1 MYIEN
6 IQLFV
11 FLSRF
16 LTFLQELSSV
26 RCQNGGVRDERFMK
40 LSINTVVAG
49 MAFAAISVSAAFAA
63 ESATKEEA
71 QAMVKKAVA
80 FIKAEGAEKAYP
92 VISTKGGQFTDR
104 DLYIVVY
111 GLDGK
116 VLAHGA
122 NQKLVGKDMIE
133 AQDVDG
139 KYFVKER
146 TELGRKQASFWQDY
160 KFVNPITKKV
170 EPKEM
175 YCERETET
183 VVCGGVYKQ

>member
-1 MYIEN
+1 
-6 IQLFV
+6 
-11 FLSRF
+11 
-16 LTFLQELSSV
+16 
-26 RCQNGGVRDERFMK
+26 MK
-40 LSINTVVAG
+40 LRINTVVAG
-49 MAFAAISVSAAFAA
+49 MAFAAISVNAAFAA

-146 TELGRKQASFWQDY
+146 AELGRKQASFWQDY
-160 KFVNPITKKV
+160 KFVNPVTKKV

-175 YCERETET
+175 YCERESET

>member
-1 MYIEN
+1 
-6 IQLFV
+6 
-11 FLSRF
+11 
-16 LTFLQELSSV
+16 
-26 RCQNGGVRDERFMK
+26 MK
-40 LSINTVVAG
+40 LSIKIVAAG
-49 MAFAAISVSAAFAA
+49 MAFAAIPAAAAFAA
-63 ESATKEEA
+63 ESATKDEA
-71 QAMVKKAVA
+71 QAMVHKAVA
-80 FIKAEGAEKAYP
+80 FIKTEGAEKAYS
-92 VISTKGGQFTDR
+92 VISTKGGQFSDR

-122 NQKLVGKDMIE
+122 NQKLVGKDLIE

-160 KFVNPITKKV
+160 KFVNPTTKKV

-175 YCERETET
+175 YCERESET
-183 VVCGGVYKQ
+183 VVCGGVYKK

>member
-1 MYIEN
+1 MAI
-6 IQLFV
+6 
-11 FLSRF
+11 
-16 LTFLQELSSV
+16 
-26 RCQNGGVRDERFMK
+26 K
-40 LSINTVVAG
+40 INKY
-49 MAFAAISVSAAFAA
+49 MAAFALAALSAGIVHAA
-63 ESATKEEA
+63 EHATKEEA

-80 FIKAEGAEKAYP
+80 FINAQGPEKAYP
-92 VISTKGGQFTDR
+92 VISTKGGEFTDR

-146 TELGRKQASFWQDY
+146 AELGRKQASFWQDY
-160 KFVNPITKKV
+160 KFVNPTTKKV
-170 EPKEM
+170 EPKQM
-175 YCERETET
+175 YCERQSET
-183 VVCGGVYKQ
+183 VVCGGIYK

>member
-1 MYIEN
+1 
-6 IQLFV
+6 
-11 FLSRF
+11 
-16 LTFLQELSSV
+16 
-26 RCQNGGVRDERFMK
+26 MK
-40 LSINTVVAG
+40 LNIKKLAAVL
-49 MAFAAISVSAAFAA
+49 AFTAISTGAAFAA

-80 FIKAEGAEKAYP
+80 FIKAEGVEKAYP
-92 VISTKGGQFTDR
+92 VISTKGGQFSDR
-104 DLYIVVY
+104 DLYVVVY

-122 NQKLVGKDMIE
+122 NQKLVGKDLIE

-160 KFVNPITKKV
+160 KFVNPTTKKV

-175 YCERETET
+175 YCERESET
-183 VVCGGVYKQ
+183 VVCGGIYKK

>member
-1 MYIEN
+1 MKSN
-6 IQLFV
+6 IHEIAAV
-11 FLSRF
+11 
-16 LTFLQELSSV
+16 LTLVGFST
-26 RCQNGGVRDERFMK
+26 G
-40 LSINTVVAG
+40 
-49 MAFAAISVSAAFAA
+49 AAFAA
-63 ESATKEEA
+63 ESATKDEA

-80 FIKAEGAEKAYP
+80 YVKAEGVDKAYP
-92 VISTKGGQFTDR
+92 VISTKGGQFSDK

-122 NQKLVGKDMIE
+122 NQKLVGKDMIDV
-133 AQDVDG
+133 QDVDG

-146 TELGRKQASFWQDY
+146 AELGRKQASFWQDY
-160 KFVNPITKKV
+160 KFVNPVTKKV

-175 YCERETET
+175 YCERESET

>member
-1 MYIEN
+1 MKSN
-6 IQLFV
+6 IHKIAAV
-11 FLSRF
+11 
-16 LTFLQELSSV
+16 LTL
-26 RCQNGGVRDERFMK
+26 
-40 LSINTVVAG
+40 AG
-49 MAFAAISVSAAFAA
+49 FGAGAAFAA
-63 ESATKEEA
+63 DSATKDEA

-80 FIKAEGAEKAYP
+80 YVKTEGAEKAYP
-92 VISTKGGQFTDR
+92 LISTKGGQFSDK

-122 NQKLVGKDMIE
+122 NQKLVGKDMIDV
-133 AQDVDG
+133 QDVDG

-146 TELGRKQASFWQDY
+146 AELGRKQASFWQDY
-160 KFVNPITKKV
+160 KFVNPVTKKV

-175 YCERETET
+175 YCERESET

>member
-1 MYIEN
+1 MTLNSKI
-6 IQLFV
+6 
-11 FLSRF
+11 
-16 LTFLQELSSV
+16 
-26 RCQNGGVRDERFMK
+26 
-40 LSINTVVAG
+40 VAAG
-49 MAFAAISVSAAFAA
+49 LAFSAISAGAAFAA

-71 QAMVKKAVA
+71 QAMVHKAVA
-80 FIKAEGAEKAYP
+80 FIKAEGVEKAYP
-92 VISTKGGQFTDR
+92 VISTKGGQFSDR

-122 NQKLVGKDMIE
+122 NQKLVGKDLIE

-160 KFVNPITKKV
+160 KFVNPTTKKV

-183 VVCGGVYKQ
+183 VVCGGIYKK

>member
-1 MYIEN
+1 
-6 IQLFV
+6 
-11 FLSRF
+11 
-16 LTFLQELSSV
+16 
-26 RCQNGGVRDERFMK
+26 MK